1 MLKKMP
7 MPKGFWESMDSKYRL
22 EFVENLV
29 KDKFFTCQFVKKN
42 GDVRVINCRLG
53 VKKHLKNP
61 DYVRKNQTDYIVA
74 YDLQIKQYRN
84 ISLNKLQWLRLNN
97 IQLDIIQEE
106 RQFKN
111 KVKPL
116 FEISTLIE
124 DKL

>member
-1 MLKKMP
+1 
-7 MPKGFWESMDSKYRL
+7 MPKGFWETMNSEYRI
-22 EFVENLV
+22 EFLQNLI

-61 DYVRKNQTDYIVA
+61 DYVRKNQRDYIVA

>member
-1 MLKKMP
+1 MP
-7 MPKGFWESMDSKYRL
+7 MPKGFWETMNSEYRI
-22 EFVENLV
+22 EFLQNLI